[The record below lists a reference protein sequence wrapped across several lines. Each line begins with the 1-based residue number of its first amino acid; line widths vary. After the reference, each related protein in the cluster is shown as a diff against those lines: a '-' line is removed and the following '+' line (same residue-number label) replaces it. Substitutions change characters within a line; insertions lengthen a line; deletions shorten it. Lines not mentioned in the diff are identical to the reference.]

1 MATTRLFSVLVPGA
15 LLLAVGAALANPWP
29 FVAGLLALCG
39 LLLLVAWPVFCIV
52 VEIRTTRRRKR
63 GLDISP
69 RLAAAQRA
77 IAAIQAVTMMLLLP
91 TIVLGGLA
99 AYCLLTADEDPGQ
112 GMFKIAVGT
121 GSLLLAAVP
130 LLFFAHGRSPFML
143 RLAGVGV
150 ALFGAGGLGMALLGD
165 RNRNT
170 GAGEL
175 VMLAAGIVMICA
187 GAWLAVTGRN
197 RWRRD

>member
-1 MATTRLFSVLVPGA
+1 MATTRLFSVLVAGA

-29 FVAGLLALCG
+29 FLAGVLAVCG
-39 LLLLVAWPVFCIV
+39 LLLLVAWPAFCIV
-52 VEIRTTRRRKR
+52 VEIRTTRRRNR

-69 RLAAAQRA
+69 RLTAAQRA
-77 IAAIQAVTMMLLLP
+77 IAAIQAVTMLILLP

-99 AYCLLTADEDPGQ
+99 VYCLLTADEDPGQ

-143 RLAGVGV
+143 RLAVVGV
-150 ALFGAGGLGMALLGD
+150 TLFGAGGLGAAALGD
-165 RNRNT
+165 RDG
-170 GAGEL
+170 GAGGGEL
-175 VMLAAGIVMICA
+175 VMLVAGLVMICA